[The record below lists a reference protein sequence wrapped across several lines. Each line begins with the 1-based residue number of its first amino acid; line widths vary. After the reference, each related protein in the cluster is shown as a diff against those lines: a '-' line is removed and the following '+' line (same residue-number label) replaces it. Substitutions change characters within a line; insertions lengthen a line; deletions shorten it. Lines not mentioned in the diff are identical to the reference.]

1 MTVPGISMMIPTNW
15 YGVIILPNNLPTT
28 LRELRLEM
36 SDILDEAQAL
46 VQCKACP
53 WYKSCVLPMRLTG
66 DDLRNQLESS
76 IPGVATSGTEQ
87 YGMQQLLSGLASAAE
102 NSILEGCPVFINRLR
117 SRPKLAE
124 QIKKLMQEWTKE
136 SQ

>member
-1 MTVPGISMMIPTNW
+1 
-15 YGVIILPNNLPTT
+15 L
-28 LRELRLEM
+28 

-53 WYKSCVLPMRLTG
+53 WYKSCVLPMRLTE
-66 DDLRNQLESS
+66 DDLRKQLESS
-76 IPGVATSGTEQ
+76 MPGVATSGTEQ

-117 SRPKLAE
+117 SSPKLAE

-136 SQ
+136 SQQQTP